1 MSQDYDLLTLEN
13 YLAYLDSKG
22 TEKSLDDEASAKN
35 LLEAVDIETLNG
47 THQGDGLEAEDAE
60 FLREEEIAHR
70 KLL

>member
-47 THQGDGLEAEDAE
+47 TH
-60 FLREEEIAHR
+60 
-70 KLL
+70 